1 MVIKQHIH
9 IGDGVS
15 SSSLC
20 GEEKQEDG
28 IVERWLAER
37 FEYKLR
43 NASLIT
49 KQTHRP
55 IVLYR
60 NTIEESESALQEQ
73 IGLIAGKQIVILV
86 YAYGGFVP
94 STFQKIEVHT
104 IEKFITSVITKGKRD
119 LLLQCLQNINKIHV
133 VN

>member
-94 STFQKIEVHT
+94 SIFQKI
-104 IEKFITSVITKGKRD
+104 
-119 LLLQCLQNINKIHV
+119 
-133 VN
+133 

>member
-1 MVIKQHIH
+1 M
-9 IGDGVS
+9 
-15 SSSLC
+15 
-20 GEEKQEDG
+20 
-28 IVERWLAER
+28 
-37 FEYKLR
+37 R

-94 STFQKIEVHT
+94 SIFQKIEVHT

-119 LLLQCLQNINKIHV
+119 LLLECLQNINKIPV

>member
-73 IGLIAGKQIVILV
+73 IGLIA
-86 YAYGGFVP
+86 AYGGFVP